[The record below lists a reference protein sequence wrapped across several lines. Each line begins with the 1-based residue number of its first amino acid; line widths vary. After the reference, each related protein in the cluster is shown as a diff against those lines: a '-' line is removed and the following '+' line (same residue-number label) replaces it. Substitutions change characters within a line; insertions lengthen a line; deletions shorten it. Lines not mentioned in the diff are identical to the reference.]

1 MTVERLPV
9 EINESLC
16 KACGLCVH
24 VCPKDVLE
32 MVESLDVWMGAMAK
46 VARPENC
53 IRCKLCEQI
62 CPDFAI
68 TVADM
73 GTEIIF
79 KDSQGQTITKS
90 K

>member
-1 MTVERLPV
+1 MAEERLPV
-9 EINESLC
+9 EINEGLC
-16 KACGLCVH
+16 KACGLCVN
-24 VCPKDVLE
+24 VCPKNVLE
-32 MVESLDVWMGAMAK
+32 MVESLNVWMGAMAK

-73 GTEIIF
+73 GVELTF
-79 KDSQGQTITKS
+79 KDSQGQTITRS